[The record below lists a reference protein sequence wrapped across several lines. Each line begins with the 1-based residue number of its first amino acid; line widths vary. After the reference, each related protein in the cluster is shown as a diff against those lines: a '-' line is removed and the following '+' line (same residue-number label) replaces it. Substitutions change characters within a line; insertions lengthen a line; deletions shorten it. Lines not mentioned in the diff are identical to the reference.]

1 MTSPIRRCSQK
12 GKAVATDSE
21 SESTGSPLIRRPR
34 AITLGGMDNPRPTS
48 AYLASLDIAERD
60 IVRFSLSLED
70 REATGHAPADDVEQ
84 FTEIQAEG
92 SIDGGLDSVVKEKI
106 STEKEVD
113 FALADFL
120 PMKWNGN
127 DFEFD
132 EEIGPDQ
139 ERTLST
145 KKGQNWANHLPTKS
159 SFKSVRRLIFQTNP
173 PAGFSFLIPADH
185 QRPWTPPSGYACV
198 YESWFVN
205 SSLWSPLPEF
215 LTTYCNRRK
224 IALGQY
230 TANGIRILVTLTVL
244 AAELGIKMSARL
256 FEELTTPSITA
267 KTGFF
272 YGKMVPKYNVIT
284 GKPSKVNFWNHR
296 YFYVKINE
304 ASFEDPTIILN
315 GYFNSNIGTTLNWPT
330 ALLLIYFI
338 FFFFLAY
345 RISKWSQGGL
355 ESFLEEVKAI
365 RTLSH
370 QHWPD
375 ISEACI
381 QAALKRINRAE
392 IPSEAPTHF
401 RKRSMGKLNLSA
413 LPSYADT
420 IGTPEHGRGS
430 GDTGRPNKQR
440 RDSSSSRAEPS
451 SVTPLRSPLPPPE
464 VPEESRDDDQG
475 EQNPSAEMLAAPADM
490 AITDMPMAAQSSQP
504 PPEDAAQGSQLEER
518 VQITRG
524 EEVEYPHVLDFK
536 YRSLDVPF
544 IEDNKAPA
552 RLFRQIKLKRRGMP
566 ELDQLHQGSRYRE
579 MTRAGAMF
587 FGNANLMVRDYEAKL
602 KAQEASLMAKTGSL
616 KKKRKEI
623 AELSYKCNSYES
635 QIEALTAEKKEA
647 SSEAELAR
655 SRNELLSAEIE
666 ALKAQKDLLD
676 SRCLSLEQ
684 EKSEL
689 SADFEATTKRL
700 RESREHEVKKERLRV
715 ESVLRQRVIP
725 TYEKMGQFLGEK
737 PEIQSRLAL
746 YSQAKGTREG
756 LEKIQSQ
763 GLAMDEVLQKAKVD
777 EAHFLEELQR
787 MEVVDADEIDL
798 RPISLDEHGSNMM
811 VFSPQDL
818 EELRS

>member
-12 GKAVATDSE
+12 GKAIATDSE

-48 AYLASLDIAERD
+48 ADLASLDIAERD

-92 SIDGGLDSVVKEKI
+92 PIDGGLDSAKEKT

-132 EEIGPDQ
+132 EEIDPDQ

-205 SSLWSPLPEF
+205 SSLWWPLPEF

-338 FFFFLAY
+338 FFFFLAD

-355 ESFLEEVKAI
+355 ESFLEEVEAI

-375 ISEACI
+375 ISEARI

-392 IPSEAPTHF
+392 IPSEASTLF
-401 RKRSMGKLNLSA
+401 RTRSMGKLNLSA

-430 GDTGRPNKQR
+430 DDAGRPNKRR
-440 RDSSSSRAEPS
+440 RDSSGPRAEPS
-451 SVTPLRSPLPPPE
+451 SVTPFRSPLPPLE
-464 VPEESRDDDQG
+464 VPEESRGDDQV
-475 EQNPSAEMLAAPADM
+475 ERNPSAEMPAALTDM

-504 PPEDAAQGSQLEER
+504 PPEDAAQGSQPEER
-518 VQITRG
+518 VQITHG
-524 EEVEYPHVLDFK
+524 EEVEYPHVFDFK

-544 IEDNKAPA
+544 IEDHEAPA

-587 FGNANLMVRDYEAKL
+587 FGNVNLMVRDYEAKL
-602 KAQEASLMAKTGSL
+602 KAQETSLAAKTGSL

-623 AELSYKCNSYES
+623 AELSYKCNSYEN

-655 SRNELLSAEIE
+655 SRNELLLAEIE

-684 EKSEL
+684 EKSGL
-689 SADFEATTKRL
+689 SADFEATTRRL

-725 TYEKMGQFLGEK
+725 TYEKMGQFLGEQ

-777 EAHFLEELQR
+777 EAHFLEGLQR

-798 RPISLDEHGSNMM
+798 RPISLDEHGSNLM

>member
-12 GKAVATDSE
+12 GKAIATDSE

-48 AYLASLDIAERD
+48 ADLASLDIAERD

-70 REATGHAPADDVEQ
+70 REATSHAPADDVEQ

-92 SIDGGLDSVVKEKI
+92 SIDEGLDSAVKEKT

-132 EEIGPDQ
+132 EEIDPDQ
-139 ERTLST
+139 ELTLST

-198 YESWFVN
+198 YESSFVN
-205 SSLWSPLPEF
+205 SSLWWPLPEF

-244 AAELGIKMSARL
+244 AAELGIRMSAQL

-338 FFFFLAY
+338 FFFFLAD

-355 ESFLEEVKAI
+355 ESFLEEVEAI

-375 ISEACI
+375 ISEARI

-392 IPSEAPTHF
+392 IPSEASTRF

-430 GDTGRPNKQR
+430 ADAGRPSKRR
-440 RDSSSSRAEPS
+440 RDSSGSRAEPS

-464 VPEESRDDDQG
+464 VPEESRGDDQV
-475 EQNPSAEMLAAPADM
+475 EQNPLAEMPAAPANM

-518 VQITRG
+518 VQITHG
-524 EEVEYPHVLDFK
+524 EEVEYPHVFDFK

-544 IEDNKAPA
+544 IEDHEAPA

-587 FGNANLMVRDYEAKL
+587 FGNVNLMVRDYEAKL
-602 KAQEASLMAKTGSL
+602 KTQEASLTAKTGSL

-700 RESREHEVKKERLRV
+700 RESREHEVKKEWLRV

-725 TYEKMGQFLGEK
+725 TYEKMGQFLGEQ

>member
-1 MTSPIRRCSQK
+1 MTTARLPRRDTYKSFVRRSLRYSSAALHFERYFFCSLPSLFFLSLGKQIFPVPMTSPIRRCSQK

-48 AYLASLDIAERD
+48 ADLASLDFAERD
-60 IVRFSLSLED
+60 IQL
-70 REATGHAPADDVEQ
+70 
-84 FTEIQAEG
+84 TEIQAEG
-92 SIDGGLDSVVKEKI
+92 PIDGGLDSVVKEKT
-106 STEKEVD
+106 SAEKEVD

-120 PMKWNGN
+120 PMKWNGTV
-127 DFEFD
+127 FEFD
-132 EEIGPDQ
+132 EEIDPDQ

-145 KKGQNWANHLPTKS
+145 KKKQNWANHLPTKS

-205 SSLWSPLPEF
+205 SSLWWPLPEF

-224 IALGQY
+224 IALGKY

-244 AAELGIKMSARL
+244 AAELGIKMSVRL

-315 GYFNSNIGTTLNWPT
+315 GYFNSNIN
-330 ALLLIYFI
+330 
-338 FFFFLAY
+338 
-345 RISKWSQGGL
+345 RISKWSQGGS
-355 ESFLEEVKAI
+355 ESFLEEVEAI

-375 ISEACI
+375 ISEARI

-392 IPSEAPTHF
+392 IPTEASIHLRQRP
-401 RKRSMGKLNLSA
+401 MGKLNLSA

-420 IGTPEHGRGS
+420 IGTPEHGMGS
-430 GDTGRPNKQR
+430 TDVGRPI
-440 RDSSSSRAEPS
+440 
-451 SVTPLRSPLPPPE
+451 
-464 VPEESRDDDQG
+464 PEERRGDDQG
-475 EQNPSAEMLAAPADM
+475 EQHPSAEMPAESADM
-490 AITDMPMAAQSSQP
+490 AITKMPMTEHPSQP
-504 PPEDAAQGSQLEER
+504 PPEDAVQGSQLEGR
-518 VQITRG
+518 VQVTHG
-524 EEVEYPHVLDFK
+524 EEVEYPHVIDFK
-536 YRSLDVPF
+536 YRSIDVPF
-544 IEDNKAPA
+544 IEDHEAPA
-552 RLFRQIKLKRRGMP
+552 RLFRQIKLKKRGMLQ
-566 ELDQLHQGSRYRE
+566 LDQLHQDSRYRE

-602 KAQEASLMAKTGSL
+602 KAQEASLTAKTGSL

-623 AELSYKCNSYES
+623 AEEGNCR
-635 QIEALTAEKKEA
+635 
-647 SSEAELAR
+647 AELAR

-689 SADFEATTKRL
+689 SANFEATTKRL

-725 TYEKMGQFLGEK
+725 TYEKMGQFLGEQ

-763 GLAMDEVLQKAKVD
+763 GLAMDEVLQKAKID
-777 EAHFLEELQR
+777 EAHFLEELQK

-798 RPISLDEHGSNMM
+798 HPISLDEHGSNMM
-811 VFSPQDL
+811 AFSPQDL